1 MRDNLEHRAA
11 ELAPQDQEENDLS
24 RRAFLTRLTILGVG
38 CAAVMTLGVG
48 EADATAEIDTATK
61 AKDLAK
67 DETAELVDGVDPD
80 DPLQQFAQVLTPGER
95 RRVRRR
101 TRRTARRVRRRTRRY
116 RRRYRRR
123 VRRAVEFIVNWAV
136 AA

>member
-1 MRDNLEHRAA
+1 MGDNLEHRAA

-24 RRAFLTRLTILGVG
+24 RRAFLNRLTILGVG

-48 EADATAEIDTATK
+48 EADAAIK
-61 AKDLAK
+61 AKNPAN
-67 DETAELVDGVDPD
+67 DETMAESKKAELVEGVDPD
-80 DPLQQFAQVLTPGER
+80 DPLQQFAQLTPGER

-101 TRRTARRVRRRTRRY
+101 TRRTARRVRRRYRRTRR
-116 RRRYRRR
+116 RVRRR
-123 VRRAVEFIVNWAV
+123 VRRAVEFIASWVV